1 MAEEE
6 TKKVETET
14 PSETTPPPPAEPEPE
29 PEPVA
34 EAPKD
39 VAEEKTVIPPSV
51 AEEKVEE
58 SEAVAVIE
66 TSESAEEK
74 KEGSV
79 NRDAVLARVAT
90 EKRISLVK
98 AWEESEKS
106 KAENKAHKKTFFH
119 CIMGE
124 QQESICGG

>member
-6 TKKVETET
+6 PKKVETTET
-14 PSETTPPPPAEPEPE
+14 PSETPPPPPAE

-66 TSESAEEK
+66 SNMFLSFFF
-74 KEGSV
+74 
-79 NRDAVLARVAT
+79 
-90 EKRISLVK
+90 SLSTIDFK
-98 AWEESEKS
+98 FSGIW
-106 KAENKAHKKTFFH
+106 
-119 CIMGE
+119 
-124 QQESICGG
+124 

>member
-66 TSESAEEK
+66 SNMFLSFLFPLSTIDFIFS
-74 KEGSV
+74 G
-79 NRDAVLARVAT
+79 
-90 EKRISLVK
+90 I
-98 AWEESEKS
+98 W
-106 KAENKAHKKTFFH
+106 
-119 CIMGE
+119 
-124 QQESICGG
+124 

>member
-6 TKKVETET
+6 PKKVETTET
-14 PSETTPPPPAEPEPE
+14 PSETPPPPPAVPE

-66 TSESAEEK
+66 SNMFLSFFFSLSTIDFKFS
-74 KEGSV
+74 GIW
-79 NRDAVLARVAT
+79 LLRV
-90 EKRISLVK
+90 I
-98 AWEESEKS
+98 
-106 KAENKAHKKTFFH
+106 FFFF
-119 CIMGE
+119 
-124 QQESICGG
+124 